1 MIPHP
6 DEEQKAEEAADKNKS
21 SEGGDEQDNSDTS
34 NPVYEVIAGSADR
47 SSQLKLGIP
56 AASKFSAMLLQKN
69 KPKMFSKKRF
79 ANLIRRNSVQLKV
92 GKGGV
97 DSLIF
102 HLGDR
107 IASNDHVP
115 VFMRDGSI
123 MDSHLHDYS
132 DKIITTYNNHIME
145 KRFDECQKADKFYA
159 ELLDE
164 IKQSSTG
171 KKEKGEGRSASIEEI
186 GERRKEVLQFHRT
199 NFTEHQEEMTNC
211 FNELKD
217 RKDEVLEEQ
226 DNVLL
231 LMEEAIEA
239 ILPKMT
245 NATNSKQL
253 VEINKEAQA
262 QFDSYKTTMKSTVSE
277 YAKWS
282 YDKGDQIRKSNRTCL
297 KGMKGK
303 MIEASI
309 IKDPLR
315 KIETAVKKTIF
326 MCNKELEYSLPER
339 LRTIE
344 MARITFNDHRL
355 APHRTDLM
363 YLEGMQR
370 TFTSAQIQLSSETSA
385 ISRRLTKL
393 EDEIHKFATLVT
405 NFVARTE
412 MDKFP
417 NLKQLIEIKVVVS
430 FWSNVNK
437 VCFSAKKS
445 KSTPSCVNW

>member
-1 MIPHP
+1 M
-6 DEEQKAEEAADKNKS
+6 
-21 SEGGDEQDNSDTS
+21 GDS
-34 NPVYEVIAGSADR
+34 N
-47 SSQLKLGIP
+47 
-56 AASKFSAMLLQKN
+56 
-69 KPKMFSKKRF
+69 
-79 ANLIRRNSVQLKV
+79 
-92 GKGGV
+92 
-97 DSLIF
+97 
-102 HLGDR
+102 
-107 IASNDHVP
+107 
-115 VFMRDGSI
+115 
-123 MDSHLHDYS
+123 LHEYA
-132 DKIITTYNNHIME
+132 DKIIKTYNTHAME
-145 KRFDECQKADKFYA
+145 KR
-159 ELLDE
+159 LDE
-164 IKQSSTG
+164 VTRAETFYTVELHQIKQSSVE

-199 NFTEHQEEMTNC
+199 NFTEHQEEMTIC

-217 RKDEVLEEQ
+217 CKDEVLEEQ
-226 DNVLL
+226 DNILV

-253 VEINKEAQA
+253 IEINKEAQA
-262 QFDSYKTTMKSTVSE
+262 QFDSYKTTMKSTVAE
-277 YAKWS
+277 YGKWS

-303 MIEASI
+303 I

-370 TFTSAQIQLSSETSA
+370 TFTSA
-385 ISRRLTKL
+385 
-393 EDEIHKFATLVT
+393 
-405 NFVARTE
+405 
-412 MDKFP
+412 
-417 NLKQLIEIKVVVS
+417 
-430 FWSNVNK
+430 
-437 VCFSAKKS
+437 
-445 KSTPSCVNW
+445 